1 MTCLLSS
8 RGHRLVSQGT
18 YFSKSLARSRVRKH
32 ASKSG
37 PQQSEG
43 GRFDI
48 PTAFT
53 IGGVAGALGSLA
65 GMGGGFVMIPLM
77 TSGLLRLSQHQAHG
91 TSLFAV
97 AATGLAGAVSYSEHV
112 QVESA
117 ATVAVCGVLTARL
130 GAQMTTKLSEKILKR
145 ALGVLMLAMAPAV
158 PLKAYIMQQ
167 HAADESTKVKGEVPI
182 AQRLLPSAAIGLAS
196 GFLAGLF
203 GVGGGT
209 IVVPALTMATD
220 TTHIQALATSLA
232 AMTLPAIVGTVTH
245 ARAGNVAFRV
255 APALAMGAATGA
267 FMGGQL
273 GLKMDEIT
281 LRWGFSGL
289 LAVLGARTLLKA

>member
-8 RGHRLVSQGT
+8 RGHRLVSQGA
-18 YFSKSLARSRVRKH
+18 YFSQNVARGVRRH
-32 ASKSG
+32 TASKSG
-37 PQQSEG
+37 PQKSEG
-43 GRFDI
+43 GKFDI

-97 AATGLAGAVSYSEHV
+97 AATGLAGSISYFEHV
-112 QVESA
+112 QIESA
-117 ATVAVCGVLTARL
+117 ATVAIFGVMTARL
-130 GAQMTTKLSEKILKR
+130 GAQMTAKLSEKILKR

-158 PLKAYIMQQ
+158 PLKAYILEK
-167 HAADESTKVKGEVPI
+167 HAADQATKVKGDLSI
-182 AQRLLPSAAIGLAS
+182 AQRFLPPAAIGLAS

-220 TTHIQALATSLA
+220 MNHYQALATSLA